1 MLRKIVFEDAE
12 YEYDPKE
19 VKSYRNIKRLAR
31 AQKDPSA
38 FFDVAEAIFAGK
50 DEEYAEQ
57 LGNDMD
63 KLGSLV
69 AAIIDQEGEP
79 VKN

>member
-12 YEYDPKE
+12 YEYDPRE

-38 FFDVAEAIFAGK
+38 FFDVAESIFAGK

-57 LGNDMD
+57 LGNSID
-63 KLGSLV
+63 KLGRLV
-69 AAIIDQEGEP
+69 AAIIDHEGEP
-79 VKN
+79 AKN